1 MRWMLPPDGIEC
13 AILVLRE
20 PSRGRHP
27 YRRLAYWRLIL
38 PRSFQVCGIKADG
51 VVVFELVCG
60 KNEAD
65 PAAVGSEAFIV
76 DMKACATSHHLGRL
90 ARALGHEVRI
100 IAAIHVKFFLK
111 RQKKDFADAAA
122 IAAAA
127 SRFPLS
133 FVAVKSGEKQA
144 RAFAFRT
151 HQCFVRQRTQLI
163 NALRGHVAEFGLVAQ
178 KGPAHRKVLQAALNG
193 PDIDLPAPVRQI
205 GRLCRQQIGQ
215 LTEVITRLADALE
228 AAARTDDDLRRL
240 CPVPPLAHA

>member
-1 MRWMLPPDGIEC
+1 MASWFLNWSVARTRPIQLLSDQKP
-13 AILVLRE
+13 
-20 PSRGRHP
+20 
-27 YRRLAYWRLIL
+27 
-38 PRSFQVCGIKADG
+38 
-51 VVVFELVCG
+51 
-60 KNEAD
+60 
-65 PAAVGSEAFIV
+65 FIV
-76 DMKACATSHHLGRL
+76 AMEACATSHHLGRL

-163 NALRGHVAEFGLVAQ
+163 NALRGHVAEFGLVAP
-178 KGPAHRKVLQAALNG
+178 KGACASQGSASSAERP
-193 PDIDLPAPVRQI
+193 
-205 GRLCRQQIGQ
+205 
-215 LTEVITRLADALE
+215 
-228 AAARTDDDLRRL
+228 
-240 CPVPPLAHA
+240 